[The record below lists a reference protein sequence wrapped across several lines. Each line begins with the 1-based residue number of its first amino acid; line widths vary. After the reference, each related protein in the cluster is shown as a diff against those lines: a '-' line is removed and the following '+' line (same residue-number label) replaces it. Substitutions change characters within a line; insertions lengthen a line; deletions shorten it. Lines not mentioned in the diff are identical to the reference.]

1 MRRTNQELQRKKKKK
16 TTNCLNKCINVEE
29 NPKRKEVIKKKKCN
43 QHGYEVSNVKKRT
56 KSRDSF
62 KSQKKKKKKKIL
74 RS

>member
-1 MRRTNQELQRKKKKK
+1 
-16 TTNCLNKCINVEE
+16 LNKCINVEE

-62 KSQKKKKKKKIL
+62 KSQKKKKKKNIL